1 MMSARGALLAIGGL
15 AAAAVAA
22 TLWSRRHR
30 HTADDRERERRTR
43 ISTTGRIIDGTVTDV
58 HEIVHEDGRA
68 TQLLLYR
75 YEIAG
80 VQYEASQD
88 VTRLRQL
95 IDVHSC
101 RLGLPASIKYDPKNP
116 GNSVVIAEGWSGLRR

>member
-1 MMSARGALLAIGGL
+1 MTLSRFYLLAFGG
-15 AAAAVAA
+15 AVAA
-22 TLWSRRHR
+22 TVATTLWRRRHR
-30 HTADDRERERRTR
+30 RTPDDHERERRAR
-43 ISTTGRIIDGTVTDV
+43 ISTTGRITDGTVTNV
-58 HEIVHEDGRA
+58 HEIIHDDGRS

-88 VTRLRQL
+88 VTRLRQH

-101 RLGLPASIKYDPKNP
+101 RLGLPASIKYDPHNP